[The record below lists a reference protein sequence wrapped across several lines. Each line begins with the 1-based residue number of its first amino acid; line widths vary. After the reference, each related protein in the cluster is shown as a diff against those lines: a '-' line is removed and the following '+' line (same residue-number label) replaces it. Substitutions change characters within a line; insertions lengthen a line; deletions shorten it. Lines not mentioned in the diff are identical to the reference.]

1 MILGIDPGSRGA
13 IAVIDGGLLIDV
25 HDMPSVEVA
34 VGKTKRT
41 RVSAGLLADVLR
53 RQGLTHAFVEQV
65 GAMPGQGTSSMFA
78 FGKSAGIV
86 EGVLAGL
93 GIPITL
99 VTPQSWKKAM
109 RLVAD
114 KDAARQRAVQLFPE
128 RAEWFRRVKDDGR
141 AEAAMIAL
149 YGWQRSA

>member
-1 MILGIDPGSRGA
+1 M
-13 IAVIDGGLLIDV
+13 LLWN
-25 HDMPSVEVA
+25 
-34 VGKTKRT
+34 R
-41 RVSAGLLADVLR
+41 SAPCRAKARAACLLS
-53 RQGLTHAFVEQV
+53 EN
-65 GAMPGQGTSSMFA
+65 
-78 FGKSAGIV
+78 
-86 EGVLAGL
+86 
-93 GIPITL
+93 L
-99 VTPQSWKKAM
+99 VTPQLWKKAM